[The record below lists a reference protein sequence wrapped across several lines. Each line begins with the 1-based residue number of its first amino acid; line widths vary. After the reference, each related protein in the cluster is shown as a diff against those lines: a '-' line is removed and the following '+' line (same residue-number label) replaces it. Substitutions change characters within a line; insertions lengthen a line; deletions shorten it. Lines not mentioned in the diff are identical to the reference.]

1 MKPSVVML
9 SPEPP
14 YPLRGGGAFRIASL
28 LHYFARFADVDLIFL
43 SDSGKPAEIPA
54 GLVRRQTVIPLPLH
68 NRALWARYMRNA
80 RRALSGVPPLVDRVS
95 GQDAEVQ
102 RALAGQKYDLG
113 LVEHFWA
120 ANYVDQ
126 LKANCQQVAL
136 DLHNVESTLHRRCA
150 ETSEGLVAAG
160 HRHFG
165 RRCRALEA
173 RLLPEFDLVLTTSA
187 EDRRQ
192 VLEIAPEAKAA
203 VYPNAYPYT
212 ERTDVPCDP
221 MTVVF
226 SGNFEYHPNIDG
238 VRYLMRDIW
247 PGIAERIPGARL
259 LLVGRGA
266 EFVRQYIQGDATVD
280 VTGPVEDAVAEI
292 ARGAVVIAPLRTG
305 SGTRLKILEAWAAH
319 RAVVA
324 TPLAAEGLAVE
335 SGKNLELRD
344 DPAEFTATVC
354 DLLKNP
360 ARRKQLAD
368 GGLRCLKERYTW
380 EAAWVTLDTMPQVT
394 RIRQLSSYTGESDA
408 LCRRCPRDRPEFDR
422 QRDLHP

>member
-1 MKPSVVML
+1 ML

-54 GLVRRQTVIPLPLH
+54 GLVRRQTVIPLPVH
-68 NRALWARYMRNA
+68 NRALWARYLRNA

-95 GQDAEVQ
+95 GLEVEVG
-102 RALAGQKYDLG
+102 RALGGQKYDLG

-120 ANYVDQ
+120 ANYVGQ
-126 LKANCQQVAL
+126 LKANCDQVAL

-160 HRHFG
+160 HWHFG
-165 RRCRALEA
+165 RQSRALEA
-173 RLLPEFDLVLTTSA
+173 RLLREFSLVLTTSA
-187 EDRRQ
+187 QDSEQ
-192 VLEIAPEAKAA
+192 VLEISPGAKVA

-247 PGIAERIPGARL
+247 PGVRKKIPGARL

-266 EFVRQYIQGDATVD
+266 EFVRQYIRGDATVH

-305 SGTRLKILEAWAAH
+305 SGTRLKILEAWAAQ

-324 TPLAAEGLAVE
+324 TTLAAEGLAVK
-335 SGKNLELRD
+335 SGQNLELRD
-344 DPAEFTATVC
+344 EPAEFAATVC

-360 ARRKQLAD
+360 VRQRRLAD
-368 GGLRCLKERYTW
+368 SGLATLLQSYTW
-380 EAAWVTLDTMPQVT
+380 EAAWMTLDAMPQVT
-394 RIRQLSSYTGESDA
+394 RIRQLSSYTG
-408 LCRRCPRDRPEFDR
+408 
-422 QRDLHP
+422 

>member
-1 MKPSVVML
+1 MKPRVVIL

-54 GLVRRQTVIPLPLH
+54 GLVRRQTVIPLPVH
-68 NRALWARYMRNA
+68 NRAMWARYARNA
-80 RRALSGVPPLVDRVS
+80 RRALRGVPPLVDRVS
-95 GQDAEVQ
+95 GLEAEVE
-102 RALAGQKYDLG
+102 RALEGETYDLG

-120 ANYVDQ
+120 ANYVGQ
-126 LKANCQQVAL
+126 LKANCRQVAL

-173 RLLPEFDLVLTTSA
+173 RLLPEFSLVLTTSA
-187 EDRRQ
+187 EDREQ
-192 VLEIAPEAKAA
+192 VLGIATDAKVA

-212 ERTDVPCDP
+212 ERPDVPSDP
-221 MTVVF
+221 LTVVF

-247 PGIAERIPGARL
+247 PEIVKRVPAARL
-259 LLVGRGA
+259 LLVGRGE
-266 EFVRQYIQGDATVD
+266 EFVRQYIQGDATVH

-324 TPLAAEGLAVE
+324 TPLAAEGLVVE
-335 SGKNLELRD
+335 LGHNIELQD
-344 DPAEFTATVC
+344 DPAEFATAVC
-354 DLLKNP
+354 NLLQNP
-360 ARRKQLAD
+360 DQRRQLAEC
-368 GGLRCLKERYTW
+368 GLQCLRERYTW
-380 EAAWVTLDTMPQVT
+380 EAAWVTLDAMPQVT
-394 RIRQLSSYTGESDA
+394 RIRQLSSYTG
-408 LCRRCPRDRPEFDR
+408 
-422 QRDLHP
+422 